1 MKGDSILKIT
11 DREKIYQQIKVV
23 EAIRTA
29 SQYKGNIFPR
39 YGYDTPNY
47 SEILQNRINMSHQVM
62 KLQLRAIRISQPPLI
77 RNINLLQTKNYS
89 NIIKGIS
96 NFIRYSDLTA
106 AIKRNPSKANYRIP
120 ISYNLNI
127 EITPE
132 QISEK
137 RKSLG
142 TKFNLW
148 LDTNAD
154 YVIIILIDIL
164 FVYYF
169 YGTKD
174 IQNAAKMG
182 LDFIIE
188 AFVIPKIN
196 EPLYSK
202 ISDSWNK
209 LKIDYFDKSKK

>member
-1 MKGDSILKIT
+1 M
-11 DREKIYQQIKVV
+11 E
-23 EAIRTA
+23 
-29 SQYKGNIFPR
+29 
-39 YGYDTPNY
+39 
-47 SEILQNRINMSHQVM
+47 
-62 KLQLRAIRISQPPLI
+62 LQLRAIRISQTPLI